1 MSDASNSNFLER
13 PEAKPCETYA
23 ERMYLLAADEL
34 ERPEAVEVETHAD
47 SCAECG
53 AFLMEHR
60 QLMEALA
67 EAPRPEP
74 TADLLATCR
83 ANLTDAL
90 DEAEAAKSHSGW
102 RGWLDALMPSQWL
115 VMHPAAAA
123 VLLIF
128 LGFTAG
134 AFYPRWF
141 GHAIVTPPP
150 SPAAPSVSP
159 EAMNST
165 PGAAPLDDQYL
176 RTADITGIN
185 WEPSGDDAPPEVQV
199 HMKSPQ
205 GMVVQGTP
213 ANDDVKRVLLYV
225 LHNNQRFAP
234 DVRINSVEMLK
245 TRAADEDVRQALCQ
259 VLRSDQNAAV
269 RLKALEALDTTQPQE
284 VVQQT
289 LMTALVED
297 GNPGVRIEA
306 INTLREMLAKGQVTS
321 DPRLLE
327 VLHERAQKDPSTY
340 IRLQSA
346 AMIQDLGPREK
357 F

>member
-1 MSDASNSNFLER
+1 MNDPSNPNSLDR

-23 ERMYLLAADEL
+23 ERVYLFAADEL
-34 ERPEAVEVETHAD
+34 ERPEAAEVEAHAGQ
-47 SCAECG
+47 CGECG
-53 AFLMEHR
+53 AFLVEHR
-60 QLMEALA
+60 QMMEALA

-74 TADLLATCR
+74 SADLLAACR
-83 ANLTDAL
+83 AGLTDAL
-90 DEAEAAKSHSGW
+90 DEAEAAKSHAGL
-102 RGWLDALMPSQWL
+102 RGWLDALMPTQWL
-115 VMHPAAAA
+115 VLHPAAAA

-128 LGFTAG
+128 VGFTAG

-150 SPAAPSVSP
+150 SPVAPSVSS
-159 EAMNST
+159 EALNKT
-165 PGAAPLDDQYL
+165 PSATPLDDQYL

-185 WEPSGDDAPPEVQV
+185 WEPSVDDAPPEVQV
-199 HMKSPQ
+199 HMKAPQ
-205 GMVVQGTP
+205 PMVVQGTP
-213 ANDDVKRVLLYV
+213 ANNDVKRVLLYV

-245 TRAADEDVRQALCQ
+245 SRAGDEDVRQTLCQ

-321 DPRLLE
+321 DPQLLA